1 MLIFGTRTK
10 TTFIAALF
18 FTCRLCR
25 VTAAQRLHRR
35 RTWFALFFLPIFPF
49 GHGHDFMACAH
60 CGQTTALSRADA
72 ERFAADA
79 AQYEAQRRSTETL
92 G

>member
-1 MLIFGTRTK
+1 MYSRGIFSACGALGNAGPCTRA
-10 TTFIAALF
+10 IHLQAE
-18 FTCRLCR
+18 
-25 VTAAQRLHRR
+25 HHS
-35 RTWFALFFLPIFPF
+35 FLPIFPF